1 MIDDNLIKNSVDH
14 ARCSIAEQKFLIPGI
29 LGAVQNM
36 LHPDLRAKL
45 NHFLKF
51 SDCEWVPELKQ
62 EDLPRKKINWEPES
76 VIEELHEI
84 MTSLTPTVNAL
95 FPSES
100 PLHFW
105 GISLWKDTEG
115 YYIHEHKDNTDL
127 HSVIHVYLDSE
138 GPCPGT
144 VFQHAGS
151 SIDINHV
158 ANTGYIYCNGR
169 ERLTH
174 NISYTVPRGTVRYSL
189 YAQWSLLPK
198 YFPNTPQ

>member
-1 MIDDNLIKNSVDH
+1 MIDNDLIKNSIEH
-14 ARCSIAEQKFLIPGI
+14 AKSSISEQTFLIPGI
-29 LGAVQNM
+29 LGTVKNV
-36 LHPDLRAKL
+36 LHPDLIAKL

-51 SDCEWVPELKQ
+51 STCNWLPELQQ
-62 EDLPRKKINWEPES
+62 ERLPRVKINWEPES
-76 VIEELHEI
+76 VIEELHET
-84 MTSLTPTVNAL
+84 MMAVTPMVNAL
-95 FPSES
+95 FPSDS

-115 YYIHEHKDNTDL
+115 YYVYEHKDNTDL
-127 HSVIHVYLDSE
+127 HSVIHVYLDSK

-151 SIDINHV
+151 LIDINHV
-158 ANTGYIYCNGR
+158 PNTGYIYCNGR

-174 NISYTVPRGTVRYSL
+174 NIAYPVPDGTVRYSL

-198 YFPNTPQ
+198 YFPNSPQ